1 MPAISFDADTRT
13 WLLATP
19 NTSYAL
25 RLVGSDVLR
34 HLHWGA
40 PLTLTQA
47 ASLDDVPPF
56 KVRGHENVTEGT
68 EELAV
73 DGGLR
78 YGVPSLQVRFA
89 DGVRAIEWEYA
100 DHQIVVRPDGETLTI
115 RLVDRHYP
123 LRISLHYRVFTDSDV
138 IDRWTTLAN
147 ESGANEDMTL
157 LRTDSA
163 TWSIPLRE
171 DYRLRHTI
179 GQWGRETQ
187 LVENGVAT
195 GETVFTSRRGIT
207 SLNANPWV
215 MVDAGDANEEHG
227 EVWGTALAWS
237 GTWRITVQRTPAGV
251 CSVSTGY
258 GHDNITWQL
267 ASGESIS
274 TPVSAGLYSPDG
286 FGGASRRW
294 HDHARAHVLPHPDE
308 DRPIIYN
315 SWEATG
321 FDVNETNQKALAAR
335 AAALGI
341 ELFVMDDGWFGA
353 RSDDHAG
360 LGDWTVNR
368 DRFPGDLE
376 PLIDEVHRLGMRFGL
391 WVEPEMVNP
400 DSDLYRAHPDWVLH
414 FPNRQRSEMRNQLV
428 LNFAREDVAEWA
440 HDWLKA
446 LVSKHEIDFLKWDMN
461 RAFSEAGWPEHAE
474 DQDLL
479 YRRYVENLYSIIDR
493 LRADH
498 PNLRIESCS
507 SGGGRVDLGI
517 LARTDQAWTSDNT
530 DALDRLSIQ
539 HGFSQVYPPNVMA
552 AWVTDSPNFLT
563 GRSVPLRYRF
573 HVAMAGVMAIGGNLT
588 EWSEAE
594 LAEAAEL
601 VAAYKQVRA
610 TVQHGTQYRLRAPHD
625 DGLTATQ
632 YIAADGREIAVFAY
646 VQSPHFGER
655 TVPLRLRGLRPDAQ
669 YRDEA
674 TGAVHHGAVLL
685 HQGLPLNLPA
695 GDYASSLT
703 RLTEIR

>member
-25 RLVGSDVLR
+25 RLVGTDVLR

-40 PLTLTQA
+40 PMSLAQA
-47 ASLDDVPPF
+47 ASLTDVPPF
-56 KVRGHENVTEGT
+56 FQRGHENVAEGT
-68 EELAV
+68 EELAI

-78 YGVPSLQVRFA
+78 FGVPSLQVRFA

-100 DHQIVVRPDGETLTI
+100 DHQIVTRPDGETLTI
-115 RLVDRHYP
+115 RLADRHYP
-123 LRISLHYRVFTDSDV
+123 LRVSLHYRVFTDSDV
-138 IDRWTTLAN
+138 IDRWTTVAN
-147 ESGANEDMTL
+147 DAAADEEITL

-163 TWSIPLRE
+163 TWSVPLRE
-171 DYRLRHTI
+171 DYRLRHVI
-179 GQWGRETQ
+179 GQWARETQ
-187 LVENGVAT
+187 LVEGQVAI

-207 SLNANPWV
+207 SMFANPWV
-215 MVDAGDANEEHG
+215 MVDAGDADEEHG

-237 GTWRITVQRTPAGV
+237 GTWRITVQRTAVGV
-251 CSVSTGY
+251 CSVTTGY
-258 GHDNITWQL
+258 GHDNITWAL
-267 ASGESIS
+267 AAGESIN
-274 TPVSAGLYSPDG
+274 TPVSSGLYSPDG

-294 HDHARAHVLPHPDE
+294 HDYARAHVLPHPDE
-308 DRPIIYN
+308 DRPVIYN

-335 AAALGI
+335 AASLGI

-353 RSDDHAG
+353 RADDHAG
-360 LGDWTVNR
+360 LGDWAVNR

-376 PLIDEVHRLGMRFGL
+376 PLIDEVHRLGMRFGI

-428 LNFAREDVAEWA
+428 LNFARDDVAEWA
-440 HDWLKA
+440 HDWLNQ

-461 RAFSEAGWPEHAE
+461 RAFSEAGWPEHAA

-479 YRRYVENLYSIIDR
+479 YRRYVENLYSIFDR

-517 LARTDQAWTSDNT
+517 LSRTDQAWTSDNT
-530 DALDRLSIQ
+530 DALDRLTIQ
-539 HGFSQVYPPNVMA
+539 HGVSQVYPPNVMA
-552 AWVTDSPNFLT
+552 AGVTDSPNFLT

-573 HVAMAGVMAIGGNLT
+573 HVAMAGVMAVGGDLT
-588 EWSEAE
+588 EWSDAE

-610 TVQHGTQYRLRAPHD
+610 TVQHGTQYRLRAPQD
-625 DGLTATQ
+625 DGITATQ
-632 YIAADGREIAVFAY
+632 YARDGAVAVFAY
-646 VQSPHFGER
+646 VQAPHFGEQTR
-655 TVPLRLRGLRPDAQ
+655 PLRLRGLKPDAQ
-669 YRDEA
+669 YRDED
-674 TGAVHHGAVLL
+674 TGAVYHGAVLL
-685 HQGLPLNLPA
+685 HQGLPLDLPS